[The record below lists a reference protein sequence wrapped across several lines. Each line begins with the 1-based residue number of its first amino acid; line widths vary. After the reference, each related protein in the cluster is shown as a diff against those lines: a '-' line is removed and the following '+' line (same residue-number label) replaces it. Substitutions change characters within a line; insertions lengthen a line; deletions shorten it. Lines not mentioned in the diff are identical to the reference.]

1 MENSATRSNRN
12 VNRGRGLGRG
22 GGRGGASASHS
33 IKRIRPAAEKR
44 AREFAE
50 IAELEARIQN
60 FSSPSVLESVATLTS
75 MKTTTTTTSNTS
87 ATSGVSKDDIADG
100 VSIKKTS
107 GVGMASVFSDLPLSR
122 LTQIGLSRASF
133 TSLTQIQ
140 KSAIPLALAGR
151 DVLGAARTGSGKTL
165 AFVIPVIERLYRSRW
180 AAGDGLAAIVIS
192 PTRELAAQIFDVFKA
207 VSSQH
212 YSFSAGLL
220 TGGKDFE
227 EEASAIPTLSVLVCT
242 PGRLLQHLEQTA
254 SLDCSQLL
262 MLVLDEADRLLDL
275 GFSDTVNSILSYLP
289 SQRQTLLFSATQ
301 TRSVR
306 DLARLSL
313 APNPEYVSVHDKQ
326 ADAAATPARLSQHY
340 IICNLQ
346 DKLSLLFSFIRTH
359 LKSKTIVFLSSCKQS
374 RFVFEVFR
382 RLRPG
387 IPLQLL
393 HGKMRQERRSLVYY
407 DFCQK
412 PECVL
417 FATDVAARGLDF
429 PNIDWVVQL
438 DCPEDSET
446 YIHRVG
452 RTARFRSAGHALLVL
467 LPSEAPGF
475 VPLLATAKVP
485 IAETRIATSSAVSIT
500 GKIAAEV
507 AADTELKEM
516 AQKAMSSYVRSVLLQ
531 TNKTVFKANELPINE
546 YGESLGLAIVPKL
559 KKMLNTAA
567 ARSSSSSKDALADTL
582 VLRAESNKLKNA
594 NKSLMRLKAKIAEEK
609 AEKRKANTEEEE
621 EEENDEDDVEEII
634 DEEEDKEEEEGD
646 ELLIR
651 KHVQDDG
658 NIGISNSTDDSQF
671 DIPNL
676 SKLTDHERARVHRI
690 LRETVA
696 LGSASAS
703 LAADKAS
710 GKSTPFEKIVA
721 EKRIKGG
728 VAGSK
733 EFTKD
738 TILEAAAAHTAT
750 VAARLAKT
758 SGRDKELEKIRVR
771 EMKRASKKRTRD
783 VVEDEEGEEEQEEEE
798 EEEEGEVNEEE
809 EVDADL
815 VRKVQKVDQQTDSL
829 EAIALRLMK
838 KKKGLID

>member
-1 MENSATRSNRN
+1 M
-12 VNRGRGLGRG
+12 RG
-22 GGRGGASASHS
+22 GRKNGSRSSQPVTN
-33 IKRIRPAAEKR
+33 KRVRPAAEKR
-44 AREFAE
+44 AREIAE
-50 IAELEARIQN
+50 IAELEARIAAEVPPSS
-60 FSSPSVLESVATLTS
+60 SSPSALESVASLSSAYTDGFGKKAT
-75 MKTTTTTTSNTS
+75 KEDKEESNRAIGGGGTS
-87 ATSGVSKDDIADG
+87 ASL
-100 VSIKKTS
+100 
-107 GVGMASVFSDLPLSR
+107 FSDLPLSR
-122 LTQIGLSRASF
+122 LTQIGLSKSSF
-133 TSLTQIQ
+133 SSLTQIQ
-140 KSAIPLALAGR
+140 RTAIPLALAGR

-165 AFVIPVIERLYRSRW
+165 AFVVPVIERLYRARW

-192 PTRELAAQIFDVFKA
+192 PTRELAAQIFDVFKS

-275 GFSDTVNSILSYLP
+275 GFADTLNSILKYLP
-289 SQRQTLLFSATQ
+289 PQRQTLLFSATQ

-313 APNPEYVSVHDKQ
+313 SPRPEYVSVHDKQ
-326 ADAAATPARLSQHY
+326 ADAMATPARLSQHY

-387 IPLQLL
+387 VPLQLL

-429 PNIDWVVQL
+429 PGIDWVVQL

-467 LPSEAPGF
+467 LPSEAPAF
-475 VPLLATAKVP
+475 VPLLTSAKVP
-485 IAETRIATSSAVSIT
+485 ISETRIATSSAVSIT

-531 TNKTVFKANELPINE
+531 TNKSVFKASELPVNE

-567 ARSSSSSKDALADTL
+567 ARSTSSSKDALSDTL

-609 AEKRKANTEEEE
+609 AEKKKKKSKEVEEEE
-621 EEENDEDDVEEII
+621 DNDEDEDDENDDDDDDEITEKRVLANDDDDNDDDDD
-634 DEEEDKEEEEGD
+634 DEEVF
-646 ELLIR
+646 IR
-651 KHVQDDG
+651 KNEQGPGHHPSHNSDD
-658 NIGISNSTDDSQF
+658 DDSKLE
-671 DIPNL
+671 IPDL
-676 SKLTDHERARVHRI
+676 SHLTDHERARVHRI
-690 LRETVA
+690 MRDTVA
-696 LGSASAS
+696 IGAASSTAGGLLS
-703 LAADKAS
+703 GNKATAGA
-710 GKSTPFEKIVA
+710 GKSRSTPFEKIVA
-721 EKRIKGG
+721 EKRKKE
-728 VAGSK
+728 GS
-733 EFTKD
+733 EVSLPLTKD
-738 TILEAAAAHTAT
+738 AILAAAAAHTAK
-750 VAARLAKT
+750 VAARLALT
-758 SGRDKELEKIRVR
+758 SARDKEIEKVRVR
-771 EMKRASKKRTRD
+771 DMKRAAKKRNRD
-783 VVEDEEGEEEQEEEE
+783 VEEVEEEEEEDGEEVEEEE
-798 EEEEGEVNEEE
+798 EEE
-809 EVDADL
+809 
-815 VRKVQKVDQQTDSL
+815 KVMNVSEKKEISTESL
-829 EAIALRLMK
+829 EETAIRLMK
-838 KKKGLID
+838 KKKI